1 MVLTNFLFSVTI
13 SSMCLQ
19 NGRSGDNVRQSNVLP
34 DLLSQASGSPGT
46 PSARDKSQS
55 EEVSFLLNDAN
66 TFGASCFYCDN
77 TICFLTLSSLKP
89 CLDGIKVYVKTWEN
103 LLNILTKICLIAL
116 KHSATIKY
124 DDDESI
130 LQIFSLMSSVK
141 QFFRLY

>member
-1 MVLTNFLFSVTI
+1 M
-13 SSMCLQ
+13 
-19 NGRSGDNVRQSNVLP
+19 P

-141 QFFRLY
+141 